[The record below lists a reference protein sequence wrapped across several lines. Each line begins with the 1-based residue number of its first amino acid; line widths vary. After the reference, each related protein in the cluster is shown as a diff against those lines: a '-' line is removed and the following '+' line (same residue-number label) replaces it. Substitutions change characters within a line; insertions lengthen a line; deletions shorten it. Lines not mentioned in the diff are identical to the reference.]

1 MSSKSSDPND
11 QNNRITGRSRGK
23 QAGRIA
29 PVADAAGES
38 VRAGT
43 DSDAMPGAEVIA
55 TVQERL
61 RSWFRI
67 HGRDLPWRKT
77 RDPYHILV
85 AEIMLQQTQVERVL
99 PYYAAFLER
108 FPTLQ
113 ALAQASPADVIR
125 LWGGLGYN
133 RRAVNLQRV
142 AQHIVQQHGGHFP
155 CTVEELRRLPGI
167 GPYTAGAIAC
177 FAFEQA
183 VPFLDT
189 NIRRVLH
196 RVFVGPDVPRPRV
209 SEATLVCIA
218 ARAVPPDA
226 AWEWNQAVMEF
237 GAVHCTA
244 RKPTCSVCPVQTYCQ
259 AFPAILTV
267 LQTVPTGARKTEP
280 APFVGSTRWYR
291 GRILAALRAAPPAE
305 GLSLR
310 AIGQQIREDFTDRDL
325 PWLRDLVEGLARDGL
340 AVAEDS
346 PTYDASPPDPSS
358 QRIRLPGN

>member
-113 ALAQASPADVIR
+113 ALAQASPAD
-125 LWGGLGYN
+125 
-133 RRAVNLQRV
+133 
-142 AQHIVQQHGGHFP
+142 
-155 CTVEELRRLPGI
+155 
-167 GPYTAGAIAC
+167 
-177 FAFEQA
+177 
-183 VPFLDT
+183 
-189 NIRRVLH
+189 
-196 RVFVGPDVPRPRV
+196 
-209 SEATLVCIA
+209 
-218 ARAVPPDA
+218 
-226 AWEWNQAVMEF
+226 
-237 GAVHCTA
+237 
-244 RKPTCSVCPVQTYCQ
+244 
-259 AFPAILTV
+259 
-267 LQTVPTGARKTEP
+267 
-280 APFVGSTRWYR
+280 
-291 GRILAALRAAPPAE
+291 
-305 GLSLR
+305 
-310 AIGQQIREDFTDRDL
+310 
-325 PWLRDLVEGLARDGL
+325 
-340 AVAEDS
+340 
-346 PTYDASPPDPSS
+346 
-358 QRIRLPGN
+358 

>member
-1 MSSKSSDPND
+1 MSSKSSGPNG
-11 QNNRITGRSRGK
+11 QNNHATARSRGK

-29 PVADAAGES
+29 PVPNTAGES
-38 VRAGT
+38 VRSRT
-43 DSDAMPGAEVIA
+43 DDDAVPGAEVIA
-55 TVQERL
+55 TVQERI

-67 HGRDLPWRKT
+67 HGRDLPWRRT

-108 FPTLQ
+108 FPTIQ
-113 ALAQASPADVIR
+113 ALAQASPAEVIR

-133 RRAVNLQRV
+133 RRAVNLQRA
-142 AQHIVQQHGGHFP
+142 AQHIVQQHGGRFP
-155 CTVEELRRLPGI
+155 CTVDALRRLPGI

-196 RVFVGPDVPRPRV
+196 RVFAGPEVPRPLV
-209 SEATLVCIA
+209 SEATLAHIA

-244 RKPTCSVCPVQTYCQ
+244 RKPACSVCPVQAHCQ
-259 AFPAILTV
+259 AFPAILTA
-267 LQTVPTGARKTEP
+267 LQA
-280 APFVGSTRWYR
+280 GSTSMLQEGPGSLCRFN
-291 GRILAALRAAPPAE
+291 ALVSRPHPGRAARCTPGRGSDPPGYRPAHSRGFYRSRRTVAE
-305 GLSLR
+305 GTRRGPR
-310 AIGQQIREDFTDRDL
+310 ARRTRHRG
-325 PWLRDLVEGLARDGL
+325 
-340 AVAEDS
+340 
-346 PTYDASPPDPSS
+346 
-358 QRIRLPGN
+358 